1 MIASLVWKE
10 YREHRSIWIAMA
22 VMAVGTLT
30 IATQWKLPNGWK
42 AGDQDAVATVVAGAF
57 VLAGMYGLV
66 CGAMMFAGER
76 ESRAMPYLDTS
87 RTDRPSTNSGT
98 VSAVRAAMRTAC
110 GAQAPRAWPP
120 CTCAWPTPGRPR
132 RCRP

>member
-30 IATQWKLPNGWK
+30 LATQWKLPNGWK

-76 ESRAMPYLDTS
+76 ESRGMGYLDALPMS
-87 RTDRPSTNSGT
+87 R
-98 VSAVRAAMRTAC
+98 AE
-110 GAQAPRAWPP
+110 
-120 CTCAWPTPGRPR
+120 
-132 RCRP
+132 